1 MEKAKKPLSIV
12 DKRRIGKTEGVIA
25 SEPNLKP
32 GFVQELEERTKRAEA
47 ALQQR
52 LAELNSETQR
62 SRERIRADL
71 EQRFARKEMDLLAEV
86 LGLLDD
92 VDRAAE
98 LSSVVPAVAQ
108 GLGVL
113 SARADHFLK
122 AHGCEKF
129 VPEGEPFDPERMEAA
144 AVLDG
149 PAGQVLKVFQAGYTR
164 SGEILRPAQ
173 VAVGRGDI

>member
-1 MEKAKKPLSIV
+1 MENSKKPLSIV
-12 DKRRIGKTEGVIA
+12 DKRRIGKTEDAIA
-25 SEPNLKP
+25 TEPNLKP
-32 GFVQELEERTKRAEA
+32 GFVQELEERTRRAEA
-47 ALQQR
+47 ALRQR
-52 LAELNSETQR
+52 IAELDAETQR
-62 SRERIRADL
+62 ARERIQTNL
-71 EQRFARKEMDLLAEV
+71 EQRFSRKEMDLLAEV

-98 LSSVVPAVAQ
+98 LSSEVPAVAQ

-122 AHGCEKF
+122 NHGCEKF
-129 VPEGEPFDPERMEAA
+129 VPEGEPFDPERMEAT

-164 SGEILRPAQ
+164 SGELLRPAQ
-173 VAVGRGDI
+173 VAVGRG